1 MCATT
6 NFVHVNLAC
15 VNLPWMLA
23 AVNIMAREVAVKATT
38 SRPTYHHGNLRNALI
53 AAGAKLAE
61 HDGPQA
67 VGVRPAA
74 REVGVTPTAAYRHF
88 ANADELLQAVKD
100 CAFGVLAEGMRAEV
114 AHLQVTGDAAED
126 ALQRLYAIGRA
137 YLRVALAEP
146 GLFRTAFGVE
156 HRDPEAA
163 RDEDASFSMLRDAM
177 DDLVATGYLPASRRP
192 MAEFAAWSAV
202 HGLAHLILDGPLA
215 ALPEEA
221 QEAVLQRTL
230 DMVVHGL

>member
-1 MCATT
+1 M
-6 NFVHVNLAC
+6 
-15 VNLPWMLA
+15 
-23 AVNIMAREVAVKATT
+23 KATT
-38 SRPTYHHGNLRNALI
+38 SRPTYHHGDLRNALI

-61 HDGPQA
+61 RAGPQA

-74 REVGVTPTAAYRHF
+74 RVVGVTPTAAYRHF
-88 ANADELLQAVKD
+88 ANADELLQAVKER
-100 CAFGVLAEGMRAEV
+100 AFEALADGMRAEMSH
-114 AHLQVTGDAAED
+114 AHVTGDAAKD

-156 HRDPEAA
+156 HADPEAA

-177 DDLVATGYLPASRRP
+177 DDLVATEYLPADRRP

-202 HGLAHLILDGPLA
+202 HGLAHLILDGTLA

-221 QEAVLQRTL
+221 REAVLQRTL
-230 DMVVHGL
+230 DMVARGL